1 MYVSYALEKAA
12 TFDQASILNAGVE
25 TALLRSRAGFRLR
38 VRDHDERVRQ
48 PKRIARRDD
57 SRAAWTPSPD
67 HHLRCAAAEHRRPHA
82 APGTLT
88 ATPNHWHTAGT
99 PRAPRLTSPLRAAG
113 GGEALC
119 QGGGQ
124 VPGDALAVRSALDR
138 DHATVLCQGCRVAAW
153 VRLRP

>member
-1 MYVSYALEKAA
+1 MWSRIYTLEKRAP
-12 TFDQASILNAGVE
+12 SIKLRSLKGSS
-25 TALLRSRAGFRLR
+25 TALQQLAGRVSSRVHLR
-38 VRDHDERVRQ
+38 DERVRQ

-124 VPGDALAVRSALDR
+124 VSGDALAVRSALDR